1 MLTEVENWNLFL
13 DQYQGRVYE
22 FEPIDGTVAISG
34 NPVFGGILS
43 ADTSGVLPQGATLEY
58 LWRRGAITVGTG
70 RTYTVTQ
77 EDIGRQLTVTVTG
90 YGRYYGGIRSSM
102 VIPGKAVALPPAP
115 PTVLSK
121 TATSVTLNAQTGYEY
136 RIGDGDWQT
145 SGEFI
150 GLDPNTEYLF
160 YARTIETATHL
171 TSPPS
176 SELVVRTIAVL
187 SGDVEILGTPL
198 YGALLTADISQLLP
212 VGATVNYAWR
222 RGTEVVGETATYTV
236 TQADIGVPLTV
247 AVIGTGEFEGTI
259 ASESVVP
266 GKAVALP
273 PAPPTVLSKTAY
285 SVTLNAQSGYEY
297 RIGNGDWQTSGEFT
311 GLDPNTEYLFYAR
324 TIETATHL
332 TSSASA
338 PLAAKTQ
345 RATISGVVVITG
357 TPAVGEILTTDCSG
371 VFPAGATVTYQWYSD
386 GYLVS
391 GETGNQYTVMEID
404 EGAKITVQVTGIGDY
419 QGTLTSAQVTVN

>member
-1 MLTEVENWNLFL
+1 M
-13 DQYQGRVYE
+13 
-22 FEPIDGTVAISG
+22 
-34 NPVFGGILS
+34 
-43 ADTSGVLPQGATLEY
+43 
-58 LWRRGAITVGTG
+58 
-70 RTYTVTQ
+70 
-77 EDIGRQLTVTVTG
+77 
-90 YGRYYGGIRSSM
+90 
-102 VIPGKAVALPPAP
+102 
-115 PTVLSK
+115 
-121 TATSVTLNAQTGYEY
+121 
-136 RIGDGDWQT
+136 
-145 SGEFI
+145 
-150 GLDPNTEYLF
+150 
-160 YARTIETATHL
+160 
-171 TSPPS
+171 
-176 SELVVRTIAVL
+176 
-187 SGDVEILGTPL
+187 
-198 YGALLTADISQLLP
+198 
-212 VGATVNYAWR
+212 NYAWR